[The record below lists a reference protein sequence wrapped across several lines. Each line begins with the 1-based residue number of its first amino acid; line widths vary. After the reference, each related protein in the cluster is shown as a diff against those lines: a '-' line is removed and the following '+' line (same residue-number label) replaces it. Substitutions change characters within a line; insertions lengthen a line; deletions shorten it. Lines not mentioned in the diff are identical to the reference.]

1 MLVPVSFISE
11 QKKFVL
17 FIFSSYLLTLGV
29 WGLKLWANIV
39 FLPWHLRLSI
49 TTWDSEII
57 RNWFEA
63 NFILL
68 DLWKQLIQVQSVKLQ
83 IYDFILFHNIFLIT
97 YQIYFRSTVHIREE
111 KVIMIAGSCECLWII
126 KYCGGRGGRGGS
138 SCVNM
143 NIKCQSMTNNLAQ
156 SIRWTSNTAISLQIT
171 QIHRCTSRPNT
182 KETWWL

>member
-1 MLVPVSFISE
+1 M
-11 QKKFVL
+11 
-17 FIFSSYLLTLGV
+17 FIFSLICSHLECEDSRSGQILF
-29 WGLKLWANIV
+29 
-39 FLPWHLRLSI
+39 FLPYTWDYLALI
-49 TTWDSEII
+49 TTWYSEII

-83 IYDFILFHNIFLIT
+83 IYDLILFHNIFLIT

-126 KYCGGRGGRGGS
+126 KYCVGRGGRGGS